1 MAEKKQAIFFND
13 DSWRFPVLYPE
24 ELRARIRARA
34 DFSDEIYSSKDLD
47 DPALAGLFA
56 RTRVIFSSWGMPALT
71 EKQIEAHFPNLEA
84 VYYAAGTVQYF
95 ARPFLKRGVRVFS
108 AWAANGVPVVEFTVA
123 QIVLAG
129 KGYFQSL
136 RRYRER
142 DRKAAFAYTMSL
154 PCNYNIRVGI
164 LGAGVIGREVMA
176 RLKAYQYEVLA
187 YDPYVSDEVLSSLG
201 AKRAS
206 LEEIFS
212 TCQIISNHVANL
224 PATVGMI
231 DGKLLHSM
239 LPNAAFIN
247 TGRGA
252 QVVESELIAALKAC
266 PDRTALLDVTWPEP
280 PEEGSEFYTLPNVF
294 LTPHIAGSQNNEW
307 ARMALYMVEEFERAE
322 DHLPVRYEVTE
333 KMLETMA

>member
-136 RRYRER
+136 RRYREM

-231 DGKLLHSM
+231 DGNLLHSM
-239 LPNAAFIN
+239 LPNAALIN

-307 ARMALYMVEEFERAE
+307 ARMALYMVEEFERTE

>member
-212 TCQIISNHVANL
+212 TCQIISNYVANL

-280 PEEGSEFYTLPNVF
+280 PEEGSDFYTLPNVF

-307 ARMALYMVEEFERAE
+307 ARMALYMVEEFERTE

>member
-24 ELRARIRARA
+24 ALRARIRAHA

-71 EKQIEAHFPNLEA
+71 EAQISAHFPNLEA

-142 DRKAAFAYTMSL
+142 NRKAAFAYTMSL

-176 RLKAYQYEVLA
+176 RLKTYQYEVLA

-307 ARMALYMVEEFERAE
+307 ARMALYMVEEFERTE
-322 DHLPVRYEVTE
+322 EHLPVRYEVTE

>member
-176 RLKAYQYEVLA
+176 RLKAYHYEVLA

-307 ARMALYMVEEFERAE
+307 ARMALYMVEEFERTE

>member
-24 ELRARIRARA
+24 ALRARIRALA
-34 DFSDEIYSSKDLD
+34 DFPDEIYSSKDLD

-307 ARMALYMVEEFERAE
+307 ARMALYMVEEFERTE

>member
-13 DSWRFPVLYPE
+13 NSWRFPVLYPE

-34 DFSDEIYSSKDLD
+34 DFSDQIYSSKDLD

-56 RTRVIFSSWGMPALT
+56 RTQVIFSSWWMPALT
-71 EKQIEAHFPNLEA
+71 EAQIAAHFPSLEA

-252 QVVESELIAALKAC
+252 QVVESELIAALKER

-307 ARMALYMVEEFERAE
+307 ARMALYMVEEFERTE

>member
-187 YDPYVSDEVLSSLG
+187 YDPYVSDELLSSLG

-307 ARMALYMVEEFERAE
+307 ARMALYMVEEFERTE

>member
-13 DSWRFPVLYPE
+13 NSWRFPVLYPE

-280 PEEGSEFYTLPNVF
+280 PEEGSDFYTLPNVF

-307 ARMALYMVEEFERAE
+307 ARMALYMVEEFERTE

>member
-13 DSWRFPVLYPE
+13 NSWRFPVLYPE

-56 RTRVIFSSWGMPALT
+56 RTQVIFSSWGMPALT

-136 RRYRER
+136 RRYREM

-231 DGKLLHSM
+231 DGNLLHSM

-307 ARMALYMVEEFERAE
+307 ARMALYMVEEFERTE

>member
-24 ELRARIRARA
+24 ELRARIRALA

-239 LPNAAFIN
+239 LPNAALIN

-307 ARMALYMVEEFERAE
+307 ARMALYMVEEFERTE

>member
-1 MAEKKQAIFFND
+1 MAEKKHAIFFND
-13 DSWRFPVLYPE
+13 NSWRFPVLYPE

-307 ARMALYMVEEFERAE
+307 ARMALYMVEEFERTE

>member
-1 MAEKKQAIFFND
+1 
-13 DSWRFPVLYPE
+13 
-24 ELRARIRARA
+24 
-34 DFSDEIYSSKDLD
+34 
-47 DPALAGLFA
+47 
-56 RTRVIFSSWGMPALT
+56 
-71 EKQIEAHFPNLEA
+71 
-84 VYYAAGTVQYF
+84 
-95 ARPFLKRGVRVFS
+95 
-108 AWAANGVPVVEFTVA
+108 
-123 QIVLAG
+123 
-129 KGYFQSL
+129 
-136 RRYRER
+136 
-142 DRKAAFAYTMSL
+142 MSL

-239 LPNAAFIN
+239 LPNAALIN

-307 ARMALYMVEEFERAE
+307 ARMALYMVEEFERTE

>member
-24 ELRARIRARA
+24 ALRARIRARA

-47 DPALAGLFA
+47 DPALAELFA

-307 ARMALYMVEEFERAE
+307 ARMALYMVEEFERTE

>member
-71 EKQIEAHFPNLEA
+71 EAQIAAHFPNLEA

-280 PEEGSEFYTLPNVF
+280 PQEGSEFYTLPNVF

-307 ARMALYMVEEFERAE
+307 ARMALYMVEEFERTE
-322 DHLPVRYEVTE
+322 DHLPVHYEVTE

>member
-24 ELRARIRARA
+24 ELRARIRALA
-34 DFSDEIYSSKDLD
+34 DFPDEIYSSKDLD

-280 PEEGSEFYTLPNVF
+280 PEEGSDFYTLPNVF

-307 ARMALYMVEEFERAE
+307 ARMALYMVEEFERTE

>member
-24 ELRARIRARA
+24 ELRARIRALA

-307 ARMALYMVEEFERAE
+307 ARMALYMVEEFERTE

>member
-13 DSWRFPVLYPE
+13 NSWRFPVLYPE

-47 DPALAGLFA
+47 DPALSGLFA

-154 PCNYNIRVGI
+154 PCNYYIRVGI

-280 PEEGSEFYTLPNVF
+280 PQEGSEFYTLPNVF

-307 ARMALYMVEEFERAE
+307 ARMALYMVEEFERTE

>member
-1 MAEKKQAIFFND
+1 
-13 DSWRFPVLYPE
+13 
-24 ELRARIRARA
+24 
-34 DFSDEIYSSKDLD
+34 
-47 DPALAGLFA
+47 
-56 RTRVIFSSWGMPALT
+56 MPALT
-71 EKQIEAHFPNLEA
+71 EAQIAAHFPNLEA

-187 YDPYVSDEVLSSLG
+187 YDPYVSDEMLSSLG

-239 LPNAAFIN
+239 LPNAALIN

-307 ARMALYMVEEFERAE
+307 ARMALYMVEEFERTE

>member
-24 ELRARIRARA
+24 ELRARIRALA
-34 DFSDEIYSSKDLD
+34 DFPDEIYSSKDLD

-71 EKQIEAHFPNLEA
+71 EKQIEAHFSNLEA

-239 LPNAAFIN
+239 LPNAALIN

-252 QVVESELIAALKAC
+252 QVVESDLIAALKAC

-307 ARMALYMVEEFERAE
+307 ARMALYMVEEFERTE

>member
-24 ELRARIRARA
+24 ELRARIRALA
-34 DFSDEIYSSKDLD
+34 DFPDEIYSSKDLD

-142 DRKAAFAYTMSL
+142 NRKAAFAYTMSL

-176 RLKAYQYEVLA
+176 RLKAYHYEVLA

-307 ARMALYMVEEFERAE
+307 ARMALYMVEEFERTE

>member
-13 DSWRFPVLYPE
+13 NSWRFPVLYPE
-24 ELRARIRARA
+24 ALRARIRARA

-56 RTRVIFSSWGMPALT
+56 RTRVIFSSWGMPTLT

-136 RRYRER
+136 RRYREM

-239 LPNAAFIN
+239 LPNAALIN

-252 QVVESELIAALKAC
+252 QVVESELIAALKEC

-307 ARMALYMVEEFERAE
+307 ARMALYMVEEFERTE

>member
-1 MAEKKQAIFFND
+1 
-13 DSWRFPVLYPE
+13 
-24 ELRARIRARA
+24 
-34 DFSDEIYSSKDLD
+34 
-47 DPALAGLFA
+47 
-56 RTRVIFSSWGMPALT
+56 MPALT
-71 EKQIEAHFPNLEA
+71 EAQIEAHFPNLEA

-252 QVVESELIAALKAC
+252 QVVESELIAALKER

-307 ARMALYMVEEFERAE
+307 ARMALYMVEEFERTE

>member
-1 MAEKKQAIFFND
+1 MSEKKQAIFFND

-24 ELRARIRARA
+24 ELRARIRALA
-34 DFSDEIYSSKDLD
+34 DFPDQIYSSKDLD

-56 RTRVIFSSWGMPALT
+56 RTQVIFSSWGMPALT

-176 RLKAYQYEVLA
+176 RLKAYHYEVLA

-307 ARMALYMVEEFERAE
+307 ARMALYMVEEFERTE

>member
-154 PCNYNIRVGI
+154 PCNYYIRVGI

-252 QVVESELIAALKAC
+252 QVVESELIAALKEC

-307 ARMALYMVEEFERAE
+307 ARMALYMVEEFERTE

>member
-24 ELRARIRARA
+24 ELRARIRALA
-34 DFSDEIYSSKDLD
+34 DFPDEIYSSKDLD

-71 EKQIEAHFPNLEA
+71 EAQIAAHFPNLEA

-239 LPNAAFIN
+239 LPNAALIN

-280 PEEGSEFYTLPNVF
+280 PQEGSEFYTLPNVF

-307 ARMALYMVEEFERAE
+307 ARMALYMVEEFERTE

>member
-307 ARMALYMVEEFERAE
+307 ARMALYMVEEFERTE
-322 DHLPVRYEVTE
+322 DHLPVLYEVTE

>member
-307 ARMALYMVEEFERAE
+307 ARMALYMVEEFERTE
-322 DHLPVRYEVTE
+322 EHLPVRYEVTE

>member
-13 DSWRFPVLYPE
+13 NSWRFPVLYPE

-176 RLKAYQYEVLA
+176 RLKAYHYEVLA

-224 PATVGMI
+224 PATIGMI

-307 ARMALYMVEEFERAE
+307 ARMALYMVEEFERTE

>member
-24 ELRARIRARA
+24 ELRARIRALA
-34 DFSDEIYSSKDLD
+34 DFPDEIYSSKDLD

-280 PEEGSEFYTLPNVF
+280 PEEGSDFYTLPNVF

-307 ARMALYMVEEFERAE
+307 ARMALYMVEEFERTE
-322 DHLPVRYEVTE
+322 EHLPVRYEVTE

>member
-13 DSWRFPVLYPE
+13 NSWRFPVLYPE

-34 DFSDEIYSSKDLD
+34 DFSDQIYSSKDLD

-56 RTRVIFSSWGMPALT
+56 RTQVIFSSWGMPALT

-142 DRKAAFAYTMSL
+142 NRKAAFAYTMSL

-176 RLKAYQYEVLA
+176 RLKAYHYEVLA

-280 PEEGSEFYTLPNVF
+280 PEEGSELYTLPNVF

-307 ARMALYMVEEFERAE
+307 ARMALYMVEEFERTE

>member
-239 LPNAAFIN
+239 LPNAALIN

-307 ARMALYMVEEFERAE
+307 ARMALYMVEEFERTE

>member
-13 DSWRFPVLYPE
+13 NSWRFPVLYPE

-56 RTRVIFSSWGMPALT
+56 RTQVIFSSWGMPALT
-71 EKQIEAHFPNLEA
+71 EKQIEAHFPSLEA

-136 RRYRER
+136 RRYREM

-206 LEEIFS
+206 LEKIFS

-307 ARMALYMVEEFERAE
+307 ARMALYMVEEFERTE

>member
-142 DRKAAFAYTMSL
+142 NRKAAFAYTMSL

-239 LPNAAFIN
+239 LPNAALIN

-307 ARMALYMVEEFERAE
+307 ARMALYMVEEFERTE

>member
-56 RTRVIFSSWGMPALT
+56 CTRVIFSSWGMPALT
-71 EKQIEAHFPNLEA
+71 EAQIEAHFPNLEA

-252 QVVESELIAALKAC
+252 QVVESELIAALKEC
-266 PDRTALLDVTWPEP
+266 PDRTALLDVSWPEP
-280 PEEGSEFYTLPNVF
+280 PEEGSDFYTLPNVF

-307 ARMALYMVEEFERAE
+307 ARMALYMVEEFERTE

>member
-24 ELRARIRARA
+24 ELRARIRALA
-34 DFSDEIYSSKDLD
+34 DFPDEIYSSKDLD

-142 DRKAAFAYTMSL
+142 NRKAAFAYTMSL

-280 PEEGSEFYTLPNVF
+280 PQEGSEFYTLPNVF

-307 ARMALYMVEEFERAE
+307 ARMALYMVEEFERTE

>member
-34 DFSDEIYSSKDLD
+34 DFSDQIYSSKDLD

-307 ARMALYMVEEFERAE
+307 ARMALYMVEEFERTE

>member
-71 EKQIEAHFPNLEA
+71 EKQIEAHFPNLDA

-142 DRKAAFAYTMSL
+142 NRKAAFAYTMSL

-307 ARMALYMVEEFERAE
+307 ARMALYMVEEFERTE

>member
-13 DSWRFPVLYPE
+13 NSWRFPVLYPE
-24 ELRARIRARA
+24 ALRARIRARA

-95 ARPFLKRGVRVFS
+95 ARPFLKRGVRIFS

-307 ARMALYMVEEFERAE
+307 ARMALYMVEEFERTE

>member
-24 ELRARIRARA
+24 ELRARIRALA
-34 DFSDEIYSSKDLD
+34 DFPDEIYSSKDLD

-71 EKQIEAHFPNLEA
+71 EAQIEAHFPNLEA

-307 ARMALYMVEEFERAE
+307 ARMALYMVEEFERTE

>member
-13 DSWRFPVLYPE
+13 NSWRFPVLYPE

-142 DRKAAFAYTMSL
+142 NRKAAFAYTMSL

-307 ARMALYMVEEFERAE
+307 ARMALYMVEEFERTE